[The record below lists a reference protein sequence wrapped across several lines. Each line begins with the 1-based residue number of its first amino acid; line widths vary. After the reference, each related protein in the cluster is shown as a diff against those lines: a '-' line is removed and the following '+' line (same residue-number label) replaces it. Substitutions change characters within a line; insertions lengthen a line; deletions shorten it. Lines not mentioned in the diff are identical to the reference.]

1 MTSRRV
7 LCGILVIGVSAEA
20 GLYAQA
26 QSAAAQAPVPA
37 PSPITLPVPD
47 ATRRQVEG
55 FERILRGAIDS
66 AAAQLNKRLGEAI
79 PTVQIQLQFQAQP
92 LVTSTMMPDD
102 NAVFHVLIPM
112 IEQTGIRI
120 IEAWNATRSSRPT
133 ALVNATVVDPDPP
146 GAPVKGTPFNPDVE
160 YTKFARQALIDALVD
175 HGMSVAL
182 PPGKTLTIIADE
194 LLPQSSPFTQRSRS
208 LILQMKSEDLVAL
221 RENRIARDDAITR
234 IREFRY

>member
-26 QSAAAQAPVPA
+26 QGAATQA
-37 PSPITLPVPD
+37 PSPSPAVLAVPD

-55 FERILRGAIDS
+55 FERILRTAVDA

-102 NAVFHVLIPM
+102 NAVFHVLIPG

-120 IEAWNATRSSRPT
+120 IEAWNATRPKPGP
-133 ALVNATVVDPDPP
+133 LMNAAVVDPDPP
-146 GAPVKGTPFNPDVE
+146 GAPVRGTPFNPDVE

-182 PPGKTLTIIADE
+182 PSGKTLTIIADE
-194 LLPQSSPFTQRSRS
+194 LVSQNSPFTQRSRS

-221 RENRIARDDAITR
+221 RENRISRDDAVTR